1 MTGLPEF
8 RFFKYYFTHSCEMLD
23 HASFLRIPR
32 SVGILIHCSGGRFL
46 IFFWCKHQL
55 NRSFDKVISVYV
67 FHNLHALFN

>member
-8 RFFKYYFTHSCEMLD
+8 RFFKNYFTHSCEMLD

-46 IFFWCKHQL
+46 IFFGA
-55 NRSFDKVISVYV
+55 NIS
-67 FHNLHALFN
+67 